1 LALERERRA
10 VVYKKS
16 EMRQLED
23 KIAIVTGAGGGIGSA
38 TAELLAARGARVV
51 LADIRTQSAERAAAA
66 VELAGGT
73 ALPVF
78 LDLSREDSII
88 AMVRAALDRF
98 GRIDVLHN
106 NAADLS
112 PDLAG
117 RDRDI
122 ETMEA
127 EVWDRTYTV
136 NLRGTMLCC
145 KHVLPHMVRNG
156 GGSIINTASNLGM
169 QGNLGQAA
177 YAASNAAVIQLS
189 RSIAASHGRRGIRCN
204 TVSPGLIMTPA
215 ARDNLPPQ
223 LHKIVAGETLT
234 PYLGIPEDIA
244 NAVAF
249 LASNDARYVTGH
261 NLVVDG
267 GTVSHVPGFAQF
279 GEMFGVH

>member
-1 LALERERRA
+1 
-10 VVYKKS
+10 
-16 EMRQLED
+16 MRQLNN

-38 TAELLAARGARVV
+38 SARLLAARGARLV
-51 LADIRTQSAERAAAA
+51 LADIQLPAAERVA
-66 VELAGGT
+66 ELITQAGGE

-78 LDLSREDSII
+78 LDLASEASIV
-88 AMVRAALDRF
+88 ALVRITWERF

-112 PDLAG
+112 PDLSH

-127 EVWDRTYTV
+127 EVWDRTFAV

-145 KHVLPHMVRNG
+145 KYVLPHMVSNG

-177 YAASNAAVIQLS
+177 YAASKAAVIQLS
-189 RSIAASHGRRGIRCN
+189 RSIATSHGRRGIRCN
-204 TVSPGLIMTPA
+204 TVSPGLVMTPA

-223 LHKIVAGETLT
+223 LHRIVAGETLT

-249 LASNDARYVTGH
+249 LASDDARYVTGH

-267 GTVSHVPGFAQF
+267 GTVAHVPGFAQF
-279 GEMFGVH
+279 GEIMGTH

>member
-1 LALERERRA
+1 
-10 VVYKKS
+10 
-16 EMRQLED
+16 MRLLD
-23 KIAIVTGAGGGIGSA
+23 TKVAIITGAGGGIGSA
-38 TAELLAARGARVV
+38 TAQLLAARGARIV
-51 LADIRTQSAERAAAA
+51 LADIHMPAAERAA
-66 VELAGGT
+66 ELVARAGGE

-78 LDLSREDSII
+78 LDLADEASIV
-88 AMVRAALDRF
+88 AMVQATLGRF
-98 GRIDVLHN
+98 GKIDVLHN

-112 PDLAG
+112 PALSN
-117 RDRDI
+117 RDCDI
-122 ETMEA
+122 EAMET
-127 EVWDRTYTV
+127 EVWDRTFSV

-145 KHVLPHMVRNG
+145 KHVLPHMVSNG

-177 YAASNAAVIQLS
+177 YAASKAAVIQLS
-189 RSIAASHGRRGIRCN
+189 RSIATSHGRRGIRCN
-204 TVSPGLIMTPA
+204 TVSPGLVMTAA

-249 LASNDARYVTGH
+249 LASDDARYVTGH

-267 GTVSHVPGFAQF
+267 GTVAHVPGFAQF
-279 GEMFGVH
+279 GEMMSAH